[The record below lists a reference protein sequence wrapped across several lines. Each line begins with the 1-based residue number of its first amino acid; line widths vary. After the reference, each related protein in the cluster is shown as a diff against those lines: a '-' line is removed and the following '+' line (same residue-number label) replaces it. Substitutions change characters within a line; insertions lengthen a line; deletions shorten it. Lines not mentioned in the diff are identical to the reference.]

1 MDTSYFSQIITVTSF
16 ILIGI
21 ISPGPDFLL
30 ITRNS
35 LLIGKKTAI
44 FSALGV
50 SAGTIIHTIYS
61 IIGLGLIISKSLML
75 FSLIKYLGAIY
86 LFYIAFKSLK
96 SHSSQKDSNC
106 GTIKSNMSFTQAFT
120 MGFLTNVTNPKAIL
134 FYLSLF
140 TLVIRP
146 TTPVPVKMFYGFE
159 VFLLAF
165 IWFSF
170 VVFLFSC
177 HFITSKLQ
185 KLENYMEKFI
195 SYAFL
200 AFGLKLIFTS
210 SKSI

>member
-1 MDTSYFSQIITVTSF
+1 MPYFSEIITTTSI

-35 LLIGKKTAI
+35 LILSKRAAI

-50 SAGTIIHTIYS
+50 SAGAMIHVFYS
-61 IIGLGLIISKSLML
+61 IIGLGLIISKSLIL
-75 FSLIKYLGAIY
+75 FSIIKYLGVVY

-96 SHSSQKDSNC
+96 SHSQKDSDC
-106 GTIKSNMSFTQAFT
+106 QDIKSNMSCVQAFT

-134 FYLSLF
+134 FYLSVF

-146 TTPVPVKMFYGFE
+146 TAPLHLKMFYGVE

-165 IWFSF
+165 TWFSL
-170 VVFLFSC
+170 VVLVFSC
-177 HFITSKLQ
+177 HLIASKLQ
-185 KLENYMEKFI
+185 KLQNYMEKFI
-195 SYAFL
+195 SYTFIALGF
-200 AFGLKLIFTS
+200 KVMFTS
-210 SKSI
+210 TKSI

>member
-1 MDTSYFSQIITVTSF
+1 MVDFSNFYAITAF

-35 LLIGKKTAI
+35 LLFPKKAAI

-61 IIGLGLIISKSLML
+61 IIGLGLIISKSLIL
-75 FSLIKYLGAIY
+75 FSFVKYLGAIY
-86 LFYIAFKSLK
+86 LFYIAFKSFRP
-96 SHSSQKDSNC
+96 HSSQKDSSCKN
-106 GTIKSNMSFTQAFT
+106 IKSNVSFTQAFMT
-120 MGFLTNVTNPKAIL
+120 GFLTNVTNPKAIL

-146 TTPVPVKMFYGFE
+146 TTPVPIKMFYGLE
-159 VFLLAF
+159 VFSLAF

-170 VVFLFSC
+170 VVLLFSC
-177 HFITSKLQ
+177 HLIASKLQ
-185 KLENYMEKFI
+185 KLQNHVEKFI
-195 SYAFL
+195 KFAFV

-210 SKSI
+210 R

>member
-1 MDTSYFSQIITVTSF
+1 MNISHFSEIITTTSI

-35 LLIGKKTAI
+35 LLLSKKAAI
-44 FSALGV
+44 FSALGL
-50 SAGTIIHTIYS
+50 STGTIIHAFYS

-86 LFYIAFKSLK
+86 LFYIAFKSLRP
-96 SHSSQKDSNC
+96 HSQKDSSCQN
-106 GTIKSNMSFTQAFT
+106 IKSNMSFTQAFI

-140 TLVIRP
+140 TLAIRP
-146 TTPVPVKMFYGFE
+146 TVPLPIKMFYGLE
-159 VFLLAF
+159 VFFLAF
-165 IWFSF
+165 AWFSLVAIF
-170 VVFLFSC
+170 FSC
-177 HFITSKLQ
+177 HLITSRLQ
-185 KLENYMEKFI
+185 KLQNYMEKFI
-195 SYAFL
+195 SYTFL

-210 SKSI
+210 TKSI